1 MIRYIV
7 WTSANGGEFVK
18 AHKVNVTETEI
29 QFIRVIKEVDMV
41 VKSYKKSEVKEY
53 HEATS

>member
-7 WTSANGGEFVK
+7 WTSSNGGEFVK
-18 AHKVNVTETEI
+18 AHKINVTETEI
-29 QFIRVIKEVDMV
+29 QFIRVIKEVDTV

-53 HEATS
+53 HEAIS